1 MTSIPDTQKKRG
13 RGRPPSGGQM
23 PGIMVR
29 MPPADLARLDA
40 HIAAQPEPKPSRPEA
55 IRRVLA
61 ERFSTEDTGKTA
73 ASADVA
79 EKDAKARSKAAI
91 AADREMSDL
100 DAPAEVKASRRKALT
115 EKPAMVAKARANRT
129 KG

>member
-1 MTSIPDTQKKRG
+1 M
-13 RGRPPSGGQM
+13 
-23 PGIMVR
+23 
-29 MPPADLARLDA
+29 
-40 HIAAQPEPKPSRPEA
+40 
-55 IRRVLA
+55 LA